1 MWFFSPNKAEA
12 SQNARRSRSKG
23 NRTDLEND
31 ECYDMN
37 GESPKKRRK
46 TKQRRTTS
54 NVLSSKQQM
63 NAPLIHMF
71 VPDNLSYKMNQLSGD
86 MEASNRLFLSILP
99 MKNSFLNINTNEPYI
114 DDFEYEKIK
123 VNYGSNNME
132 KKNIL
137 SG

>member
-1 MWFFSPNKAEA
+1 
-12 SQNARRSRSKG
+12 
-23 NRTDLEND
+23 
-31 ECYDMN
+31 
-37 GESPKKRRK
+37 
-46 TKQRRTTS
+46 
-54 NVLSSKQQM
+54 M

-114 DDFEYEKIK
+114 DDFEYENIK

-132 KKNIL
+132 KKYFVGVVND
-137 SG
+137 